1 MLVFYS
7 LWCILIHMKTGKG
20 INPGPYK
27 CEIKIAKPSGG
38 GRVGP
43 GRVTGTNHPR
53 SKGGK

>member
-1 MLVFYS
+1 MIVYAYT
-7 LWCILIHMKTGKG
+7 MKTGKG

-43 GRVTGTNHPR
+43 GRVTGTNHPKA
-53 SKGGK
+53 KGGK